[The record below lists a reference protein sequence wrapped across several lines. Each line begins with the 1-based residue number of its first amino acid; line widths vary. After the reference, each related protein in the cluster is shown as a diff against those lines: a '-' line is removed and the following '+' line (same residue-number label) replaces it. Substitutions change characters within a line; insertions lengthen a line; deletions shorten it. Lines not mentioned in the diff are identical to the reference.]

1 MPTVKGIAA
10 HHELQP
16 AGRNPYYQPPPPSK
30 RIPSPPLTRKVS
42 APTIIDADTVIL
54 DPQASDWVMVEPA
67 RAPQPTDSMQN
78 RDGQGAPNGPS
89 PFFWRRALTAYS
101 HQMPAY
107 TPFLST
113 GVQVNLVA

>member
-1 MPTVKGIAA
+1 MPTVKGIVA
-10 HHELQP
+10 HYDLLP
-16 AGRNPYYQPPPPSK
+16 SGSRPFYQPQPPSK
-30 RIPSPPLTRKVS
+30 TISIPAFRKVS

-67 RAPQPTDSMQN
+67 RAPQPTHSMQN
-78 RDGQGAPNGPS
+78 NDRQGKANDPA
-89 PFFWRRALTAYS
+89 PFFWRRALTAYA

>member
-1 MPTVKGIAA
+1 MQMAKGITAQNA
-10 HHELQP
+10 LLP

-30 RIPSPPLTRKVS
+30 RISSPPLTRKVS

-54 DPQASDWVMVEPA
+54 DPQVSDWVTVEPT
-67 RAPQPTDSMQN
+67 RAPQPTHSMQN
-78 RDGQGAPNGPS
+78 KDGQGAPNGPA
-89 PFFWRRALTAYS
+89 PFFWRRALTAYA

-113 GVQVNLVA
+113 GVQINLVA